1 VIATGTVEETATH
14 TPIAGASVLAERYNT
29 TTREWERSAVAT
41 TSASGA
47 YVIYDE
53 LELGSGPYRFT
64 ATANGYFG
72 ARSAQMGW
80 NGSTPLSVPFVLS
93 PLVVDSYEPDGSLAQ
108 AKSITPD
115 GPAQNHTLYPVA
127 DQDWCTFSVVPGTT
141 YTIATAPS
149 PYGETDT
156 YLTLYASDGTT
167 VLAQNDNA
175 DGRFASV
182 TWAATSNVTVYA
194 VVRHANAS
202 AGIGA
207 YALSVTTRPTAPTIA
222 SGSVTATGTSTPIA
236 GATVRA
242 YLVDPVTSEWRLT
255 DTTTSGA
262 DGSFTV
268 RDTQAYGAGEYRIQA
283 SASGYISTVETIE
296 WTGAPLTGIALRL
309 SPLAPDAYEPDGSAT
324 TAKPIT
330 VDGPAQPRTIAPSGD
345 RDWAVF
351 SAVAGTTYAVRTA
364 PSSPDALD
372 TRLELYDSDGV
383 SLLAANDDFG
393 GPFSRLVWTADVSR
407 NVYVVADAKGGAM
420 GAYQLMVEMI
430 NRAPVAADDA
440 YTTTEGVALTVPA
453 PGVLANDTDA
463 DGDALSA
470 AKVTDPA
477 HGAVT
482 LTPNGSFTYTPAA
495 GFAGTDTFTYRA
507 NDGTTSSGTATV
519 TITVNARPPVTT
531 TAFAGTD
538 RYATAILASRAAYAD
553 GSCGSVIV
561 ATGANYPDALSAAG
575 LGGAAR
581 CPVLLVAGD
590 RARADVVAE
599 IKRLTR
605 GRSSF
610 TLYVMGGT
618 AAVSAKMESSLR
630 AQLSGETVVRFAGRD
645 RYETARLVAARV
657 RALAGAAP
665 KALLVTGAEFTDG
678 LIVGPAAYAA
688 KAPILLSRATSD
700 AELVKTLKALQVRTL
715 VLCGTTA
722 RIPASVEGALRA
734 AVPGLAVVRAAD
746 EADAYARAAEAA
758 AYFTA
763 PANGFGLSWAGAGI
777 ATGERFPDGLAAGCV
792 EGAKRTPLMLTR
804 TFSLPAPT
812 AAALA
817 ANKATI
823 AQVRYYGGDAAVSP
837 AVRTAV
843 EAALK

>member
-1 VIATGTVEETATH
+1 
-14 TPIAGASVLAERYNT
+14 VLE
-29 TTREWERSAVAT
+29 S
-41 TSASGA
+41 
-47 YVIYDE
+47 
-53 LELGSGPYRFT
+53 
-64 ATANGYFG
+64 
-72 ARSAQMGW
+72 
-80 NGSTPLSVPFVLS
+80 
-93 PLVVDSYEPDGSLAQ
+93 
-108 AKSITPD
+108 
-115 GPAQNHTLYPVA
+115 
-127 DQDWCTFSVVPGTT
+127 
-141 YTIATAPS
+141 
-149 PYGETDT
+149 
-156 YLTLYASDGTT
+156 LTL
-167 VLAQNDNA
+167 
-175 DGRFASV
+175 
-182 TWAATSNVTVYA
+182 
-194 VVRHANAS
+194 
-202 AGIGA
+202 
-207 YALSVTTRPTAPTIA
+207 
-222 SGSVTATGTSTPIA
+222 
-236 GATVRA
+236 
-242 YLVDPVTSEWRLT
+242 
-255 DTTTSGA
+255 
-262 DGSFTV
+262 
-268 RDTQAYGAGEYRIQA
+268 
-283 SASGYISTVETIE
+283 
-296 WTGAPLTGIALRL
+296 
-309 SPLAPDAYEPDGSAT
+309 
-324 TAKPIT
+324 
-330 VDGPAQPRTIAPSGD
+330 
-345 RDWAVF
+345 
-351 SAVAGTTYAVRTA
+351 
-364 PSSPDALD
+364 
-372 TRLELYDSDGV
+372 
-383 SLLAANDDFG
+383 
-393 GPFSRLVWTADVSR
+393 
-407 NVYVVADAKGGAM
+407 
-420 GAYQLMVEMI
+420 
-430 NRAPVAADDA
+430 
-440 YTTTEGVALTVPA
+440 
-453 PGVLANDTDA
+453 
-463 DGDALSA
+463 
-470 AKVTDPA
+470 
-477 HGAVT
+477 
-482 LTPNGSFTYTPAA
+482 
-495 GFAGTDTFTYRA
+495 
-507 NDGTTSSGTATV
+507 
-519 TITVNARPPVTT
+519 TT

-538 RYATAILASRAAYAD
+538 RYATAILASRAVYAD